1 MRKSQLEG
9 FGQRV
14 KARMGEM
21 SIKELGVKIG
31 KSYEMT
37 RRYVNG
43 WALPD
48 DPRTL
53 ENLATVLGTSVGYL
67 LADETEVNKLPP
79 VANASD
85 MSGPIREAT
94 RMVIEDDAMTIHVEN
109 IRLFG
114 IGDQVILYPR
124 KAIPG
129 DVVAVRMRE
138 STTLRK
144 VVETS
149 EGYTYVPRKE
159 DHATY
164 TKCTVI
170 GVVAQ
175 VNGRVERF
183 E

>member
-1 MRKSQLEG
+1 
-9 FGQRV
+9 
-14 KARMGEM
+14 M
-21 SIKELGVKIG
+21 SIKDLALKIN

-53 ENLATVLGTSVGYL
+53 EALATVLGTSVGYL
-67 LADETEVNKLPP
+67 LAEEAEANKLPP
-79 VANASD
+79 VANAAD
-85 MSGPIREAT
+85 IAAAIKEPT
-94 RMVIEDDAMTIHVEN
+94 RMVIEDDAMTIFVEN

-124 KAIPG
+124 KPIPG
-129 DVVAVRMRE
+129 DIVAVRMRE

-144 VVETS
+144 LVETA

-164 TKCTVI
+164 TKCTVL